1 MRLYPAPTR
10 RDLHTDGASDGVIAH
25 ATKGAARANLCA
37 LALAAALL
45 IPCATGWAQP
55 TPSPTPTPAAQEPNP
70 TGTAATQAVP
80 EASPTQEEYSGPAIL
95 SRGGMPS
102 ISRDNELATLK
113 PFVQVSGLYSTGLT
127 NGGVN
132 SQGQL
137 LSSDGEAIQ
146 ASWGVTGTHL
156 WRTSSLSLDYRG
168 FYDHYTNTQGYNGAD
183 NSLMLKWEKKIS
195 PRLAITLS
203 EEGALYQ
210 HAFAL
215 PYGSSQNYGSDIGT
229 LATNNLFNTRTLVSV
244 STAQIVYQL
253 DSRTSISA
261 SISGDVMR
269 PRISRLPNTNGYSAG
284 ADIARRISRY
294 QTIGLQYM
302 HSGSFYSDSLG
313 VVEIDGIP
321 VTFNGVPLH
330 DSSLGNTEID
340 GVSAMYSVRLNRRLE
355 LSTSAGVDR
364 LNNYNAQSVGIP
376 GSDLPP
382 IDAQNKTNYLPH
394 FDARLSYVLKRSQF
408 TLSGRRT
415 ILPGNGLYLS
425 PTNYNASAWYSY
437 NASRRL
443 SWGLGGEYTLFI
455 PTAQNIGNYHSWYG
469 GGSTSFRLAR
479 SISWTASVN
488 ARNYAVGG
496 TAFRQ
501 NFYQATTGLMWS
513 PGQYPLAIW

>member
-10 RDLHTDGASDGVIAH
+10 RDLHTDGASDGIIAH

-37 LALAAALL
+37 LALAAALPIL
-45 IPCATGWAQP
+45 SATGWAQP
-55 TPSPTPTPAAQEPNP
+55 TPSPTPPPAAQEPNA
-70 TGTAATQAVP
+70 TGTAAAQAMP

-95 SRGGMPS
+95 SRGGLPS

-137 LSSDGEAIQ
+137 LTSDGEAVQ

-168 FYDHYTNTQGYNGAD
+168 FYDHYTNNQNYNGAD

-215 PYGSSQNYGSDIGT
+215 PYGSSQNYGSPIGT
-229 LATNNLFNTRTLVSV
+229 LATNSLFNTRTLVSV

-269 PRISRLPNTNGYSAG
+269 PRINGLPNTNGYSAG

-302 HSGSFYSDSLG
+302 HSGSFYSDSFG
-313 VVEIDGIP
+313 HSG
-321 VTFNGVPLH
+321 
-330 DSSLGNTEID
+330 ID

-364 LNNYNAQSVGIP
+364 SNFFRSQTIL
-376 GSDLPP
+376 
-382 IDAQNKTNYLPH
+382 IDNPVLQQLLGENSIFIAQNHTFYLPH

-443 SWGLGGEYTLFI
+443 SLGLGGEYTLFI
-455 PTAQNIGNYHSWYG
+455 AAAQNIGNYHSWYG

-496 TAFRQ
+496 TALR
-501 NFYQATTGLMWS
+501 
-513 PGQYPLAIW
+513 